1 MSKSK
6 LDIYEGLAK
15 ISLEATQGSKT
26 AIESLCNFLV
36 EEFEL
41 VSSALFLIDKNHSLI
56 LIGKSTG
63 ALKDLEIG
71 STHLC
76 KSCQSLISSTPLILE
91 ASSNCT
97 LPISSQG
104 NQIYAACWCFN

>member
-15 ISLEATQGSKT
+15 ISLEATQGSKST
-26 AIESLCNFLV
+26 IESVCNFLV

-41 VSSALFLIDKNHSLI
+41 TSSALFLVDKNNSLV

-63 ALKDLEIG
+63 APKNLEIG
-71 STHLC
+71 TTHVC
-76 KSCQSLISSTPLILE
+76 KNCQSLIGSSPFILE
-91 ASSNCT
+91 ASANCT

-104 NQIYAACWCFN
+104 NHE